1 MKNCD
6 DCPGS
11 VKCTST
17 LLHPILVQVYDLYAA
32 GTHDK
37 FDILFALSDDDEE
50 ALEVCDARVSRSCW
64 TKAALLAIV
73 DVVMRISP
81 STSSK
86 DAVRELY
93 DVIETAR
100 DAFSNFPW
108 RLEELVEQAPDLYDL
123 IIERCDTPELCNTI
137 SKRSFLKACRTIA
150 YAH

>member
-17 LLHPILVQVYDLYAA
+17 LLHPILVQVYDLYAG

-50 ALEVCDARVSRSCW
+50 ALEVCDARVSRACW

-108 RLEELVEQAPDLYDL
+108 CLEELVEQAPGLYDL
-123 IIERCDTPELCNTI
+123 IIERCDTPELCNAV
-137 SKRSFLKACRTIA
+137 SKRSFLKACKTIA
-150 YAH
+150 YVK